1 MMRSLGGRARAK
13 RHRNLNPSLESL
25 ESRLALSRLAGGAA
39 TFAESARTATAPTTV
54 TMPAEANGMIGG
66 VATHR
71 MMVIRGQTLAGA
83 RVHLK
88 IGNTSR
94 VTRAGV
100 LGNYQFRVAMP
111 PGSYDLE
118 VRAVNRAGIV
128 SSASM
133 TTTQGDAVIAWINT
147 MIDVIRAD
155 PSNVGL
161 ASRTM
166 AMVSAA
172 VYDAVNDIERTHAVF
187 KVDVRAPHWASPQA
201 AASAAAYTVLSALYP
216 DMTTQLETTMAQSL
230 AAVPAGPARNVGV
243 DLGREVANG
252 ILAWRANDGSAVSVP
267 YVPGTAP
274 GQWRPT
280 PPDYTDA
287 WGPDWGHVKP
297 FAIASTAPY
306 LPPPPPALN
315 SPEYAAALNQ
325 VESLGALNSTTRT
338 PDQTQAAIFWSYD
351 APSTGT
357 PVVHNDQ
364 IVEVIAL
371 QEHNTLAQ
379 NARLF
384 GLINVAEGD
393 AGIVAWTAK
402 YTYNFWRPVTAIRL
416 ANTDGNPAT
425 VADPTWLPLGAPNVP
440 GQPAFTPPF
449 PGYVS
454 GHATF
459 GGAVFT
465 ILADFYGTDNVHF
478 TIGSDEL
485 PGVTRSFDSFSAAS
499 LENAWSRVW
508 LGVHFWFDET
518 AALTIGDAL
527 GNNIFH
533 QIMGPSASDR

>member
-88 IGNTSR
+88 IGNASR
-94 VTRAGV
+94 VTRAGA

-155 PSNVGL
+155 PSNLGL

-243 DLGREVANG
+243 DVGREVANG

-315 SPEYAAALNQ
+315 SPE
-325 VESLGALNSTTRT
+325 
-338 PDQTQAAIFWSYD
+338 
-351 APSTGT
+351 
-357 PVVHNDQ
+357 
-364 IVEVIAL
+364 
-371 QEHNTLAQ
+371 
-379 NARLF
+379 
-384 GLINVAEGD
+384 
-393 AGIVAWTAK
+393 
-402 YTYNFWRPVTAIRL
+402 
-416 ANTDGNPAT
+416 
-425 VADPTWLPLGAPNVP
+425 
-440 GQPAFTPPF
+440 
-449 PGYVS
+449 
-454 GHATF
+454 
-459 GGAVFT
+459 
-465 ILADFYGTDNVHF
+465 
-478 TIGSDEL
+478 
-485 PGVTRSFDSFSAAS
+485 
-499 LENAWSRVW
+499 
-508 LGVHFWFDET
+508 
-518 AALTIGDAL
+518 
-527 GNNIFH
+527 
-533 QIMGPSASDR
+533 